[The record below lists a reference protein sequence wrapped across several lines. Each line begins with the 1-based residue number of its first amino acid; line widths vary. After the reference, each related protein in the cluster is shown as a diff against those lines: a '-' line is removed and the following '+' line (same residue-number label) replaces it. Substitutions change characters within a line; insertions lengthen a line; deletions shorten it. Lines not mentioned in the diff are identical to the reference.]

1 MGDAR
6 VSSEMRRRFFI
17 GEGIV
22 WGYQGVVTQRG
33 WVVMSME
40 WSVFTRLEVL
50 ELGLWRITTLIT

>member
-6 VSSEMRRRFFI
+6 FSSEMRRRLFI

-33 WVVMSME
+33 WMVMSNGVE
-40 WSVFTRLEVL
+40 RVYPARSIGIGTAVNNNSD
-50 ELGLWRITTLIT
+50 

>member
-22 WGYQGVVTQRG
+22 SGYQGLVTQRG
-33 WVVMSME
+33 WVVMSM
-40 WSVFTRLEVL
+40 VFTRVEGL
-50 ELGLWRITTLIT
+50 ELGLRRITTVIR

>member
-6 VSSEMRRRFFI
+6 VSSEMRRRLFI

-33 WVVMSME
+33 WVVMSM
-40 WSVFTRLEVL
+40 SVFTRLEVL
-50 ELGLWRITTLIT
+50 ELGLRRITTLIR